1 MGVHTAAARRHGSVL
16 KLVVVA
22 ALVLAAQSLG
32 LVAAHADTPVLSQRI
47 DGMTYQTNAPVNAV
61 LTVGTTTYIGG
72 DFTSVR
78 PAGSAAGTNEVPR
91 SHLAAVDNVTGALLP
106 WNPGAN
112 GSVYALAGSPDGS
125 RVYVGGNFGVLA
137 AVTHKRLGAV
147 TPYDPSTGSAG
158 GSSIGSFAFSSDG
171 KVYALAAT
179 ASTLYVGGTFTT
191 VNATARSRAAAV
203 NTDGS
208 LVAAWAPVMNDS
220 VRSIALSP
228 DGSWVYVGG
237 EFTTVNG
244 LTSEKNLTKLSPTTA
259 AISKLAQHPLY
270 PLWSVVVT
278 NDAIFVG
285 GNGAGGHASEFTTTG
300 SNPGTQL
307 WKFQTDGGVQAVYFL
322 DGVLY
327 VGGHFDNVCTGDTD
341 GPTSGFKCPAGTVGA
356 TRHKLVAVIP
366 DPASTLK
373 YDVASWNPGAN
384 SPLGVFAF
392 DSTGSNLQVGGQFT
406 TIGGVH
412 QQGYAEFTA
421 NQPPV
426 ASFTATCSV
435 LTCSLNARASSD
447 TGGPIASYA
456 WDFGDGT
463 TASGVTATHTWAS
476 NGTPSVTLTVT
487 DNEGLKSSMT
497 QTVSVASALP
507 TARFTISCPDLTCS
521 LDASGSSDP
530 DGTISGY
537 AWRFSDGGTG
547 SGVTASHDFSASGSY
562 DVTLTV
568 TDNTGGTATSTQ
580 TVQVAQAV
588 QSPISFV
595 DGSAVAVN
603 KTASSFSVQVPAA
616 VQVGDQMLLTITDNN
631 AQTATDPAGWTKV
644 GSRSMSSDGSTG
656 TSTVWQKVAD
666 AGDVGSAGSPGATL
680 TVALSGSSKAALT
693 LVAYRGTSTST
704 PVVGVSAAETVN
716 RASHTTPSV
725 SDIPSGAWVVSYWAD
740 RSTSTTAWTAP
751 AGELTRLTSFGAT
764 GSTATIDALI
774 TDSGTQV
781 PAGSRAGLTATANGS
796 TGKAVMWTLVLAPAS

>member
-1 MGVHTAAARRHGSVL
+1 MGAHTAAARRRGSVL

-32 LVAAHADTPVLSQRI
+32 LVAAHADTSVLSQRI

-112 GSVYALAGSPDGS
+112 GSVYALAGPPDGS
-125 RVYVGGNFGVLA
+125 RVYVGGNFSVLA
-137 AVTHKRLGAV
+137 GVTHKRLGAV
-147 TPYDPSTGSAG
+147 TPYVPGTASAG
-158 GSSIGSFAFSSDG
+158 GSSVGAFAVSADG

-179 ASTLYVGGTFTT
+179 ASTVYLGGTFTT
-191 VNATARSRAAAV
+191 VDATARSRAAAV

-228 DGSWVYVGG
+228 DGSWAYVGG

-244 LTSEKNLTKLSPTTA
+244 LPSEKNLTKLSPTTA
-259 AISKLAQHPLY
+259 AISKLSQHPLY

-278 NDAIFVG
+278 PDAVFVG
-285 GNGAGGHASEFTTTG
+285 GNGAGGHASELTT
-300 SNPGTQL
+300 SGTQL

-366 DPASTLK
+366 DASSTLG
-373 YDVASWNPGAN
+373 YDVAPWNPGAN

-421 NQPPV
+421 NQAPV
-426 ASFTATCSV
+426 ASFTSSCSV
-435 LTCSLNARASSD
+435 LTCSFNARASSD

-463 TASGVTATHTWAS
+463 TATGATATHTWAR

-487 DNEGLKSSMT
+487 DNEGLKTSMT

-507 TARFTISCPDLTCS
+507 TARFTVSCPDLTCS

-530 DGTISGY
+530 DGTISSY
-537 AWRFSDGGTG
+537 AWTFSDGGTG
-547 SGVTASHDFSASGSY
+547 SGVTASHDFSATGAGSY

-568 TDNTGGTATSTQ
+568 TDNTGGTVASTQ
-580 TVQVAQAV
+580 TVKVAPAE
-588 QSPISFV
+588 QSPISYV

-603 KTASSFSVQVPAA
+603 KTASSFSLTVPRSA
-616 VQVGDQMLLTITDNN
+616 VQAGDQMLLTLTDNN
-631 AQTATDPAGWTKV
+631 SATATDPVGWTKV
-644 GSRSMSSDGSTG
+644 GSRTMSSDASSG
-656 TSTVWQKVAD
+656 TSTVWQRIAD
-666 AGDVGSAGSPGATL
+666 DSDPGS
-680 TVALSGSSKAALT
+680 TVTVQLSASSKAALT
-693 LVAYRGTSTST
+693 LVAYRGTSTTT
-704 PVVGVSAAETVN
+704 PVTGASAAETVS
-716 RASHTTPSV
+716 RASHTTPAV
-725 SDIPSGAWVVSYWAD
+725 TNIPSGAWVVSYWAD
-740 RSTSTTAWTAP
+740 RSTSTTSWTAP
-751 AGELTRLTSFGAT
+751 PGEATRLTSFGAA
-764 GSTATIDALI
+764 GSTATIDALV
-774 TDSGTQV
+774 TDSGAQV
-781 PAGSRAGLTATANGS
+781 AAGSRAGLTATADAS
-796 TGKAVMWTLVLAPAS
+796 TGKAAMWTLVLAPAS